1 MTETPSDLP
10 IAGSAPSTLSR
21 SWTRVRSLAGHKRFQ
36 GYVMTVG
43 VNASSAIVGLL
54 TLRLAGTA
62 FGETGFGLYQVS
74 RRAASLLTFPL
85 LMGMG
90 VGLTR
95 FISFGNAEGDSKE
108 RAGGYLGS
116 ALLLGVPLLVITSL
130 LAFATP
136 GGFTRLFL
144 GGPDAASLVV
154 PTLSAVVGLYFST
167 LIYGYFVGQSRMA
180 PANLVKLGN
189 IILLPALAV
198 ALSGRS
204 VGRAQTVWGV
214 GMAVSS
220 IVWAASDLG
229 LRRSPALFTPGTRR
243 RIRELLKFGLP
254 RVPGEI
260 ALFGLFAIP
269 TILIAS
275 QRGLESAGRF
285 SFGLS
290 LIQICGG
297 MFAAGGTVLL
307 PMVGGMSASNRR
319 GRIPLMMNR
328 VIAAT
333 LLVSVTVSVAAVCA
347 MTLILGVILGPQFT
361 EAAGEARWLMLGI
374 APYALY
380 QVLRGPL
387 DALENWPHNTINLWL
402 GLVVAMVPIS
412 LDLPWLA
419 PQWGMLGGFLTVGV
433 ATLLSW
439 FRCVNRLKAAE
450 TLGVAEPAGQS

>member
-10 IAGSAPSTLSR
+10 IAGPAPSILSR
-21 SWTRVRSLAGHKRFQ
+21 SWARARSLAGHKRFQ

-74 RRAASLLTFPL
+74 RRAVSLLTFPL

-90 VGLTR
+90 VGIMR
-95 FISFGNAEGDSKE
+95 FISLGKTEGDLKE

-116 ALLLGVPLLVITSL
+116 ALLLGVPLLVIASL
-130 LAFATP
+130 IASTAPEAFA
-136 GGFTRLFL
+136 RLFL
-144 GGPDAASLVV
+144 GGREASSLVL
-154 PTLSAVVGLYFST
+154 PTMSAVIGLYLST
-167 LIYGYFVGQSRMA
+167 LTHGYFVGQSRMM

-189 IILLPALAV
+189 IILLPAVAV
-198 ALSGRS
+198 AVSGRS
-204 VGRAQTVWGV
+204 VERAQTVWGL
-214 GMAVSS
+214 GMVVTS
-220 IVWAASDLG
+220 ILWAASDLG
-229 LRRSPALFTPGTRR
+229 IRGAWTLRSPGSRQR
-243 RIRELLKFGLP
+243 VRELWKFGLP
-254 RVPGEI
+254 RIPGEF

-269 TILIAS
+269 TILVAS
-275 QRGLESAGRF
+275 QEGLESAGRF

-307 PMVGGMSASNRR
+307 PMVGGMLASNRR
-319 GRIPLMMNR
+319 GRIPVVMNR
-328 VIAAT
+328 VIAAA
-333 LLVSVTVSVAAVCA
+333 LLVSIALSLAAVLS
-347 MTLILGVILGPQFT
+347 MTLILGLILGPQFVQ
-361 EAAGEARWLMLGI
+361 AAGEARWLMLGI

-387 DALENWPHNTINLWL
+387 DALETWSHNSINLWL
-402 GLVVAMVPIS
+402 GLIVAGVPIS
-412 LDLPWLA
+412 LDPPWLA
-419 PQWGMLGGFLTVGV
+419 PQWGMLAGFLTVGV

-439 FRCVNRLKAAE
+439 FRCVNRLKADEMIGA
-450 TLGVAEPAGQS
+450 TEPAGQS